1 MAPGGRD
8 PGTIGLGGVHMTS
21 DAQQR
26 TILVVDDEPDLA
38 DLYAAWLD
46 ERYETRV
53 AYGGE
58 EAIELF
64 DEDVDVA
71 LIDRLMPEIS
81 GDEVLERIR
90 ETGHDCQVAMVTAVE
105 PDFDIIEM
113 GFDEYI
119 VKPILRDDLVE
130 SVENLLSRR
139 DYDTQLQKLYALV
152 SKRAALVTQ
161 KSEEELASSAEYQE
175 LEARIDDLQAKL
187 DQTAAELEPDDFEV
201 AFRKLSED

>member
-1 MAPGGRD
+1 
-8 PGTIGLGGVHMTS
+8 MTS
-21 DAQQR
+21 DAAQR

-38 DLYAAWLD
+38 DLYAAWLG
-46 ERYETRV
+46 EQYETRV

-58 EAIELF
+58 AALDLF
-64 DEDVDVA
+64 DEAVDVA
-71 LIDRLMPEIS
+71 LIDRLMPEMS

-113 GFDEYI
+113 GFDDYL
-119 VKPILRDDLVE
+119 VKPILREELAD

-139 DYDTQLQKLYALV
+139 DYDTQLQELYALV

-161 KSEEELASSAEYQE
+161 KSEEELAGSAEYRE
-175 LEARIDDLQAKL
+175 LESHIENLQADL
-187 DQTAAELEPDDFEV
+187 DRTAAELEPDDFEV
-201 AFRKLSED
+201 AFRRLSED